1 MKRALAIALGPLSL
15 AIALGLYVQPRA
27 AGEDRPNIRPRISR
41 SDGAARMSRSGQDSF
56 AALCDAVQAG
66 DKAGAWD
73 CIKGDGTMAS
83 GSATTWVATGT
94 PTNSTFNGFP
104 MRTYTAGQ
112 NDQQP
117 SAAAFP
123 ASDFSVCKHHRSA
136 DLAAT
141 YEYMTFG
148 GGALPAASASVLA
161 MEQTITIGNMLS
173 YSSNGAAYT
182 SVGTST
188 GNAVAGTWAL
198 WCFTYQRVG
207 GASNNVGTL
216 YKDGVQVAQSS
227 TMNLVQALAS
237 QWSTNG
243 STGATNFSGPS
254 SMRGAFVTYKLLSAA
269 DVQRITAAVGP

>member
-1 MKRALAIALGPLSL
+1 MRSIALL
-15 AIALGLYVQPRA
+15 ALVALTAHAQDPRFKRFTTRTDQGRNSRGL
-27 AGEDRPNIRPRISR
+27 NS
-41 SDGAARMSRSGQDSF
+41 SGF
-56 AALCDAVQAG
+56 LALCDAVAAT

-73 CIKGDGTMAS
+73 CIRGDGTMAS

-94 PTNSTFNGFP
+94 PTNSTFNGWP

-117 SAAAFP
+117 TAAAFP

-136 DLAAT
+136 DLSAT
-141 YEYMTFG
+141 YEFMTFG

-161 MEQTITIGNMLS
+161 MEQTITTGNMLS

-182 SVGTST
+182 SVSPST

-227 TMNLVQALAS
+227 AMNLVQALSS

-254 SMRGAFVTYKLLSAA
+254 AMRGAFVTYKLLSAA
-269 DVQRITAAVGP
+269 DVARITAAVGP